1 MKMLNKIK
9 KDAFA
14 AYVKADK
21 MLARLLGSVLA
32 VFGSTIVAHAESAGS
47 SGGGAWDSIVAWI
60 NNNTSGLK
68 AVAFALIGLSLI
80 ASIICLVIGANQ
92 GMSKVKNWLIG
103 LCVAV
108 VILTFGEGFLYSLA
122 G

>member
-47 SGGGAWDSIVAWI
+47 SGGGAWSSIVAWI
-60 NNNTSGLK
+60 NNNAAGLK
-68 AVAFALIGLSLI
+68 TVAYALIGLCLI
-80 ASIICLVIGANQ
+80 CAVICMVVGANQ

-108 VILTFGEGFLYSLA
+108 VILVFGQGFLDSLA